1 MARNLPEPRRTKS
14 TLSKLDDA
22 LLVVVVA
29 AVALAALQVV
39 SWVIGTIF
47 FLVKIAVAL
56 TIGAVVV
63 AWFRNRHGNR

>member
-1 MARNLPEPRRTKS
+1 MAGHLPEPRRTKS

-29 AVALAALQVV
+29 AIALAALQVV

-63 AWFRNRHGNR
+63 AWFRRR